1 MEIEFTMQGRGSIK
15 AALRAQADEVRVN
28 ISVLQQE
35 LAANRKTIVGALRL
49 GYEIKS
55 SKALLARLERVLA
68 QYAPG
73 CLHDDVAAQ
82 GRSEKGSRPQG
93 SHCSL

>member
-1 MEIEFTMQGRGSIK
+1 MQGRGPIK

-28 ISVLQQE
+28 IGVLQRE
-35 LAANRKTIVGALRL
+35 LATNRKTIVGALRL

-55 SKALLARLERVLA
+55 RKAFLARLERVLA
-68 QYAPG
+68 QYSPG
-73 CLHDDVAAQ
+73 CLLDDTAVL
-82 GRSEKGSRPQG
+82 GRSEKSSQPQG